1 MKATANAKERR
12 ELREIER
19 KAKAKENEKA
29 NDYLLNI
36 KPLPIDLKFLKNFLR
51 KKVIKNIKN

>member
-19 KAKAKENEKA
+19 KAKAKENEKLMTI
-29 NDYLLNI
+29 Y
-36 KPLPIDLKFLKNFLR
+36 
-51 KKVIKNIKN
+51 